1 MVHFFFSITKIDNHD
16 VISLP
21 GYKFLSQNRKQKYV
35 RKSGGIGIFV
45 KDSIMQYISLVESDS
60 DYILWFKLCKAY
72 TQTDEDLFFG
82 IVYLPPAES
91 RFNNKDEL
99 DLFEVEITNMCVLH
113 KYIFLMGDFNARTQT
128 KKDYIDPDDVTDQ
141 LPGYDDLMDHF
152 LDIQFLLSKHNLNQ
166 SRVSKDKSSN
176 NEGNLLVEIC
186 KCNNLLILNGR
197 CGTDKGIGEFTFRNA
212 SVIDYSIASAHALK
226 LVKDFNIN
234 DLDCIYSDGHSLL
247 TTIINVTQ
255 VSDKLTKAQKPTK
268 QRQNPRWQNNRKHD
282 FLSNIDHDKLSE
294 IKTTVQN
301 MHSSVNYVDSDKIN
315 SLCNDIGQVFQNAAE
330 QSFPPVK
337 PASSGRKPN
346 SKNWFGYQCEN
357 ARRKYHKARKRNKKR
372 PTDSNKLNLKNASKA
387 YKKTMNFHINKHNKS
402 TQEKL
407 RNLKSKNPR
416 DFWRIMNS
424 LDKSKDNENID
435 IETLY
440 DFFKNLNEQNERED
454 MSPNVNIDLNDEDEL
469 LNSPITENEI
479 LKCIRW
485 LKNNKSSS
493 NDKIINE
500 YLKCTADIMVPIY
513 VSFFNI
519 VLQTGIIPDSWIEG
533 IIRPIY
539 KNNGDPSNPEN
550 YRPITILSCFG
561 KLFTAVLNLRLTN
574 YLKHNDILEEN
585 QAGFRAGYSTSDH
598 IFTLHVLTEILKSKR
613 KRLYCS
619 FIDFSKAFDSVWRVG
634 LWTKMLKNGIN
645 GIFFRVI
652 YNLYQ
657 NIKSCIAYSGSQSSF
672 FQSYCGVRQGENLS
686 PALFSL
692 FLNDLENH
700 LTSHHCKGIPLDYED
715 DDISMYLE
723 ILILLYADD
732 TVIFGTDPNSFQGN
746 LNAFYE
752 YCKLWKLQ
760 INFNKTKIMVFG
772 MRNTDN
778 LHFKIGEND
787 ISICKEF
794 KYLGV
799 TFSQSRSFYKSIKLN
814 VEKAKRALHLL
825 YKRINNLHIPIDLQV
840 QLFNHTILPILLYG
854 CEIWGFHNTNLIE
867 NVQNQFLR
875 SITKLRKS
883 TPIYMVYAE
892 LGITPIDVHVK
903 SRMIGFWISVLN
915 KENTRLSK
923 LMYNIMLKESKQGI
937 RFKWINHIKEILISI
952 GRPEM
957 LDLKII
963 NNPKAVK
970 GNITKTLHD
979 LSIQEWN
986 AKLSES
992 SKGRNYN
999 VFKEQIE
1006 FESYLRLLPRQLYI
1020 PLIKFRTSNHRLPVE
1035 VGRWNGTHYTDRKCT
1050 LCDKNDLG
1058 DEFHYLL
1065 TCPYFLTE
1073 RCNLLKPYFYKR
1085 PNIVKFKSLLSS
1097 TNRKVLA
1104 NLSKFVTII
1113 MNNFT

>member
-1 MVHFFFSITKIDNHD
+1 MVS
-16 VISLP
+16 
-21 GYKFLSQNRKQKYV
+21 
-35 RKSGGIGIFV
+35 
-45 KDSIMQYISLVESDS
+45 
-60 DYILWFKLCKAY
+60 YILF
-72 TQTDEDLFFG
+72 
-82 IVYLPPAES
+82 PALNA
-91 RFNNKDEL
+91 F
-99 DLFEVEITNMCVLH
+99 ITL
-113 KYIFLMGDFNARTQT
+113 YIAWASF
-128 KKDYIDPDDVTDQ
+128 Y
-141 LPGYDDLMDHF
+141 YDDLMDHF
-152 LDIQFLLSKHNLNQ
+152 LDIQYLLSKHNLNP

-197 CGTDKGIGEFTFRNA
+197 CGTDKGIWEFTFRNA

-247 TTIINVTQ
+247 TTIINVIQ
-255 VSDKLTKAQKPTK
+255 VPDKLTKAKKHTNQQK
-268 QRQNPRWQNNRKHD
+268 PRWQNNRKGD

-301 MHSSVNYVDSDKIN
+301 MHLSVNCVDSDKIN
-315 SLCNDIGQVFQNAAE
+315 SLCTDIGHVFQNAAE
-330 QSFPPVK
+330 QSFPPAK
-337 PASSGRKPN
+337 PASSKRKPN

-372 PTDSNKLNLKNASKA
+372 PTDSNKLDLKNASKA

-454 MSPNVNIDLNDEDEL
+454 MSPNVNIDLNDEDAL

-485 LKNNKSSS
+485 LKNNKSSA

-519 VLQTGIIPDSWIEG
+519 ALQTGIIPDSWVEG

-634 LWTKMLKNGIN
+634 LWTKLLKNGIN
-645 GIFFRVI
+645 GIFIRAI

-692 FLNDLENH
+692 FLNDLEIH
-700 LTSHHCKGIPLDYED
+700 LTSRHCKGIPLDYED
-715 DDISMYLE
+715 DDISMFLE

-778 LHFKIGEND
+778 WHFKIGEND

-867 NVQNQFLR
+867 NVHNQFLR

-892 LGITPIDVHVK
+892 LGITPVDVHIK

-923 LMYNIMLKESKQGI
+923 LMYNIMLNESKQGI
-937 RFKWINHIKEILISI
+937 NFKWINHIKEILISI

-992 SKGRNYN
+992 SKGRNYK

-1035 VGRWNGTHYTDRKCT
+1035 VGRLNGTPYTDRKCT

-1073 RCNLLKPYFYKR
+1073 RCNLLKPYFYQR
-1085 PNIVKFKSLLSS
+1085 PNILKFKSLLTS